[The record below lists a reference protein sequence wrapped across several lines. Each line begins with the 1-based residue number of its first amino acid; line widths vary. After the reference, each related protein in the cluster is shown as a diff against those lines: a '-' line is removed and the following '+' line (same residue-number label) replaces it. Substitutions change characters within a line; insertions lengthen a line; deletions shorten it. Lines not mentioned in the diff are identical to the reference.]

1 MNAASRRQRA
11 APADYPSRI
20 RWLARLAVLTL
31 ALQLGSLGHWSVGPF
46 HAGAAGLETHS
57 AHCHGDTSACGGQPA
72 FTGTYIER
80 PLTVTISTLRIEVE
94 PAAEVAPAG
103 VAPAMPERPP
113 KAA

>member
-1 MNAASRRQRA
+1 MNTASRRHRA
-11 APADYPSRI
+11 APADYPPRI

-46 HAGAAGLETHS
+46 HPGAESLMTHS

-94 PAAEVAPAG
+94 PAAEVALSG
-103 VAPAMPERPP
+103 VALPMPEHPP
-113 KAA
+113 KSA